1 MVFILGV
8 ATCVVPPVL
17 IRKWKWVVPK
27 PIAISYYIFLIASVI
42 FGELFHFYYLI
53 PNWDAYLHV
62 FSGGLLAVAGFSVL
76 YLLGDVQKPLVAS
89 LFALFFA
96 LSAGLVWEIYEFAV
110 DGFLGMNMQKFA
122 LKDGTEL
129 LGRLAL
135 MDTMVDLV
143 VDAVG
148 ALVVAV
154 AGYFSLK
161 HEKGWV
167 EKWLIRREEVGR

>member
-1 MVFILGV
+1 M
-8 ATCVVPPVL
+8 
-17 IRKWKWVVPK
+17 
-27 PIAISYYIFLIASVI
+27 
-42 FGELFHFYYLI
+42 
-53 PNWDAYLHV
+53 
-62 FSGGLLAVAGFSVL
+62 
-76 YLLGDVQKPLVAS
+76 QKPLVAS

-154 AGYFSLK
+154 AFSPVSFVTK
-161 HEKGWV
+161 FKNSFV
-167 EKWLIRREEVGR
+167 